1 MAAHTTSPTD
11 PDARLREALRD
22 AGLRVTTQRVV
33 LHRVVLELGR
43 HASAEEITAAASERL
58 PGLSLPTVYATLELL
73 ERLGL
78 LRRITGAGPA
88 ALYDAGA
95 EPHAHLLC
103 SSCGAVVDVP
113 GEADVA
119 ALWRAARRAGL
130 AVEGA
135 EVVLHG
141 KCAACGSD

>member
-1 MAAHTTSPTD
+1 VAD
-11 PDARLREALRD
+11 PDARLSAALRA
-22 AGLRVTTQRVV
+22 AGLRVTTQRLV
-33 LHRVVLELGR
+33 LHRVVMELGR
-43 HASAEEITAAASERL
+43 HASAEEITSAAAGRL

-78 LRRITGAGPA
+78 VRRVTGAGPA
-88 ALYDAGA
+88 ALYDPGT
-95 EPHAHLLC
+95 EPHAHLVC

-119 ALWRAARRAGL
+119 ALRRAARRAGL
-130 AVEGA
+130 AVDGT

-141 KCAACGSD
+141 RCAACGSD